1 MVDAQPTRIPYA
13 YDQHPT
19 GERRR
24 LLERCPSGATVLDI
38 GAWSGFAGAFLA
50 RERNAV
56 VDGIE
61 PSPEAA
67 ERAVPLYRDV
77 IVEPVEAALAGPLR
91 PRHGTYDV
99 LLFLDVL
106 EHLLEPPRVLEAA
119 RLLLRPGGCALV
131 SIPNVAHWSVR
142 KELLLGRWRY
152 EDSGLLDRTH
162 LHFYTAATAAELLEN
177 AGWHITWRG
186 WSLGQPPLVRLPERR
201 LAILRVRPALFAVQC
216 LFEARTS

>member
-1 MVDAQPTRIPYA
+1 MVDAQPTRIPYD

-24 LLERCPSGATVLDI
+24 MLERCPNGAIVLDV

-56 VDGIE
+56 VDGVE
-61 PSPEAA
+61 PNPEAA
-67 ERAVPLYRDV
+67 ERARALYRNV
-77 IVEPVEAALAGPLR
+77 VVEPVETALAGLLAGR
-91 PRHGTYDV
+91 QDAYDL

-106 EHLLEPPRVLEAA
+106 EHLKEPPSVLEAA
-119 RLLLRPGGCALV
+119 RSLVRSGGRAFV

-162 LHFYTAATAAELLEN
+162 LHFYTATTAAELLES
-177 AGWHITWRG
+177 AGWRVTWRG

-201 LAILRVRPALFAVQC
+201 LAILRAWPTLFAVQC
-216 LFEARTS
+216 LFEARPS